1 MTSVLVSQWM
11 TANPLHVLPK
21 MTLPQISAVMQKHR
35 IRRLPVVDEDGML
48 VGIITSSDIRLAMPS
63 DEEALRKFEVSAL
76 INAVEVDTIM
86 TRDVITTTP
95 DATLNQAAKLMLQHK
110 VGALPVVENER
121 LVGIITD
128 SDIFRALVND
138 DSMWT

>member
-1 MTSVLVSQWM
+1 
-11 TANPLHVLPK
+11 
-21 MTLPQISAVMQKHR
+21 
-35 IRRLPVVDEDGML
+35 VDEDGML